1 MFSCPSVFLVMSYFW
16 LIFLTF
22 GYCLFPCTSVYLS
35 FTLIT
40 WSLFLYSFLSA
51 WFDFVS
57 SPPPLDLLYIY
68 PYQSVL
74 SLICFSFWYSS
85 HDCHMSP
92 SVTWL
97 HWFLFLIIWFLPVSV
112 ALCLMLWKAYTYK
125 SGLFPLFY
133 LLEIPLFIVL
143 NSNDHFFLTSQTFG
157 NNFFL

>member
-1 MFSCPSVFLVMSYFW
+1 MDTAFFLAPVFISVSLWLPGPCSFIHFFQLDLILFLHLHLWICS
-16 LIFLTF
+16 I
-22 GYCLFPCTSVYLS
+22 
-35 FTLIT
+35 FTLT
-40 WSLFLYSFLSA
+40 NLYLVWSAFLFDTHHMIA
-51 WFDFVS
+51 T
-57 SPPPLDLLYIY
+57 
-68 PYQSVL
+68 
-74 SLICFSFWYSS
+74 
-85 HDCHMSP
+85 CHP
-92 SVTWL
+92 HVTWL